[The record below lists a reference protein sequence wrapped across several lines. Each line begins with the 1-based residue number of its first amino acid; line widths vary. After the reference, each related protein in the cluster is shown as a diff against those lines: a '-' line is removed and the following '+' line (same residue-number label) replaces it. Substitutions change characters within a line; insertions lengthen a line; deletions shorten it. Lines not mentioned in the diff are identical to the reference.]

1 MWAVGCGREPMIK
14 TDVSPGSVHRLEIW
28 RDGLELAEQI
38 YTITKTWPKEELY
51 GLVSRARRSSTSIPS
66 NIAEGVGRASRKEL
80 ARFAQI
86 ALGSAYEL
94 ETLLQPA
101 SSLGY
106 SPEET
111 IALVQESLNRLTRRI
126 SAFIRKTTS
135 DNPQPPLRA
144 PGSDYENSSNRQL
157 RLFHL

>member
-51 GLVSRARRSSTSIPS
+51 GLVSRARRSSISIPS

-111 IALVQESLNRLTRRI
+111 IALVQKSLNRLTRRK
-126 SAFIRKTTS
+126 SAFIRKTAS
-135 DNPQPPLRA
+135 DSPEPQPRKPE
-144 PGSDYENSSNRQL
+144 SDHENFGN
-157 RLFHL
+157 